1 MQTYLRVVLLVAAG
15 LSFNGNLTA
24 AEDLKFI
31 RWTQFANS
39 SAEFTELLNVLNA
52 EASTTLA
59 ITDFVKSEARDLAF
73 TSYERY
79 DQIKDSVRIK
89 SASVRI
95 WRDLKSK
102 SLLQVEA
109 NISIPGSGTET
120 ESLAFPVSIYDQE
133 KKTAFQTAAIAKVS
147 KSDDA
152 RIRDVSSEFLWDGD
166 IAVVQIEVKARRG
179 VHTYVFD
186 ATTKNLLS
194 SEYRSYPHADLG
206 AAAPSEFSIPARVFP
221 IYEEYKGEILP
232 RKLVRLKY
240 LKTSIQKPDSDPYTV
255 LRDRR
260 YLFSKHD
267 SVKGSTPEGQ
277 ADGFWNF
284 PWVRQLLTAAQAQ
297 IPFRPNTFDAGPVYL
312 QGRYATISL
321 HPEVYAKY
329 PGIGFGKQFSQTAA
343 FTWKDDPV
351 TGPEV
356 VPGAA
361 LLGRSL
367 DTRFSALQRLAIRHP
382 EHDPLTYINSGF
394 DEVQVYYAVNELFD
408 TLRPLGMIDPDL
420 GERPFHAVLF
430 DPDVESQD
438 NAYYTDDTINFST
451 YSKDA
456 LNYARDNTTIWHE
469 LGHGVMDRLM
479 GERLDLADTGGLS
492 EGMADF
498 VAELV
503 IQGSYGA
510 KAFPGAEDQRIK
522 NDIGFFLTNEV
533 HDDGEAYGGVMKSM
547 LDLAIKKYGHRQ
559 GLAKITDLV
568 LEAMR
573 FSRDHPAL
581 TAEHW
586 FHRLYF
592 ADTVGRVNLRQAG
605 ELSPVITE
613 ALNSR
618 NFAVEADRAVF
629 AFQHDG
635 KDIVAGKPGSRGK
648 EILLELKAEET
659 ATKVVTV
666 KINNGKDYSFS
677 YPVTVKV
684 FYNSGPLQGAIDWQN
699 EDSEPSLFEL
709 TSDGQSIDIPLT
721 VKGTCD
727 EINRSDGTCSDFA
740 YIQIWNKDGKRA
752 VAKKRFYLEVKT
764 VP

>member
-1 MQTYLRVVLLVAAG
+1 MQMFLRVFLFVVVG
-15 LSFNGNLTA
+15 LSSNGKLYA
-24 AEDLKFI
+24 ADELKFI
-31 RWTQFANS
+31 RLTQFANN
-39 SAEFTELLNVLNA
+39 SAEFSEILNGLNTQ
-52 EASTTLA
+52 ASTSLSSA
-59 ITDFVKSEARDLAF
+59 DFFKSEARDLAF

-79 DQIKDSVRIK
+79 DQIRDSVRIR

-95 WRDLKSK
+95 WRDLSSK
-102 SLLQVEA
+102 TLLQVEA
-109 NISIPGSGTET
+109 NLSIPGSSAET
-120 ESLAFPVSIYDQE
+120 ESLAFPVSIYDKEQ
-133 KKTAFQTAAIAKVS
+133 KAVFQSAAIQKVGQS
-147 KSDDA
+147 QDA

-166 IAVVQIEVKARRG
+166 VAIVQVEVKARRG
-179 VHTYVFD
+179 VHTLIFD
-186 ATTKNLLS
+186 AKTRKLLS
-194 SEYRSYPHADLG
+194 ANYKSYPHADLG
-206 AAAPSEFSIPARVFP
+206 EASTEFSVPARVFP
-221 IYEEYKGEILP
+221 VYEEYKKEILP

-240 LKTSIQKPDSDPYTV
+240 IKKSIQKPDSDPYVT

-260 YLFSKHD
+260 YLYTKYD
-267 SVKGSTPEGQ
+267 SIRGSTLEGQ
-277 ADGFWNF
+277 NEGYWNMT
-284 PWVRQLLTAAQAQ
+284 WLRQLLVAAQAQ
-297 IPFRPNTFDAGPVYL
+297 IPFRPNTFESGPVYL

-321 HPEVYAKY
+321 HPEVYAKFS
-329 PGIGFGKQFSQTAA
+329 GIGFGKQYSNTAA
-343 FTWKDDPV
+343 FTWKEDPEA
-351 TGPEV
+351 GPEI

-367 DTRFSALQRLAIRHP
+367 DTRFSALQRPAIRHP

-394 DEVQVYYAVNELFD
+394 DEVQVYYAINELFD

-420 GERPFHAVLF
+420 GERAFHAVLF

-479 GERLDLADTGGLS
+479 GERLELADTGGLS

-510 KAFPGAEDQRIK
+510 KEFPGAADQRIR

-559 GLAKITDLV
+559 GLAKVTDLV

-581 TAEHW
+581 TAEDW
-586 FHRLYF
+586 FQRLYF
-592 ADTVGRVNLRQAG
+592 ADTVGRSNLRPVG
-605 ELSPVITE
+605 ELSSIITE

-618 NFAVEADRAVF
+618 NFAAESDRAIF
-629 AFQHDG
+629 ALQHDG
-635 KDIVAGKPGSRGK
+635 KEVVAGEAGSRDN
-648 EILLELKAEET
+648 EIPLELKADET

-666 KINNGKDYSFS
+666 KLEDGKNFSFK
-677 YPVTVKV
+677 YPVSLKV
-684 FYNSGPLQGAIDWQN
+684 FYNSGPLQGAIDWEN
-699 EDSEPSLFEL
+699 EDSEPSIFEI
-709 TSDGQSIDIPLT
+709 TSTGQSIDIPLT

-727 EINRSDGTCSDFA
+727 TINRGDGTCSDFA
-740 YIQIWNKDGKRA
+740 YIQVWNKDGERA
-752 VAKKRFYLEVKT
+752 VAKKRFYLRIKT
-764 VP
+764 LQ

>member
-1 MQTYLRVVLLVAAG
+1 MQMFLNVVLLVVAS
-15 LSFNGNLTA
+15 LSINGNLFA
-24 AEDLKFI
+24 AEELKFI
-31 RWTQFANS
+31 RWTQFADS
-39 SAEFTELLNVLNA
+39 SAEFTELLNGLNI
-52 EASTTLA
+52 EANTTLLPA
-59 ITDFVKSEARDLAF
+59 DFVKSEARDLAY

-79 DQIKDSVRIK
+79 DQIRDSVRVK

-95 WRDLKSK
+95 WRNLVSK

-109 NISIPGSGTET
+109 NLSTSESQAET

-133 KKTAFQTAAIAKVS
+133 QKAAFQAAAIAKVGQS
-147 KSDDA
+147 KDA
-152 RIRDVSSEFLWDGD
+152 RVRDISSEFLWDGGLA
-166 IAVVQIEVKARRG
+166 IVQVEVKARRG

-186 ATTKNLLS
+186 ARTRKLLS
-194 SEYRSYPHADLG
+194 SNYRSYPHADLG
-206 AAAPSEFSIPARVFP
+206 EDASEFSIPARVFP
-221 IYEEYKGEILP
+221 VYEEYKKEILP
-232 RKLVRLKY
+232 RKFVRLKY
-240 LKTSIQKPDSDPYTV
+240 LKKSFQKPDFDPYTA

-260 YLFSKHD
+260 YLYSKYD
-267 SVKGSTPEGQ
+267 SVQGSTADGQ
-277 ADGFWNF
+277 ANGFWNF
-284 PWVRQLLTAAQAQ
+284 SWVRQLLSAAQAE
-297 IPFRPNTFDAGPVYL
+297 IPFRPNTFDKGPVYL
-312 QGRYATISL
+312 HGRYATISL
-321 HPEVYAKY
+321 HPEVYTKF
-329 PGIGFGKQFSQTAA
+329 PGIGFGKQFSNTAA
-343 FTWKDDPV
+343 FSWKEDPE
-351 TGPEV
+351 TGFEM

-367 DTRFSALQRLAIRHP
+367 DSRFSALQRSAVRHP
-382 EHDPLTYINSGF
+382 NHDPITYINNGF
-394 DEVQVYYAVNELFD
+394 DEVQVYYAINELFD

-451 YSKDA
+451 YSKEA

-479 GERLDLADTGGLS
+479 GERLELADTGGLS

-510 KAFPGAEDQRIK
+510 KAFPGAEDQRIR

-581 TAEHW
+581 TAEDW
-586 FHRLYF
+586 FDRMYF
-592 ADTVGRVNLRQAG
+592 ADTAGRATLRESG
-605 ELSPVITE
+605 ELSSVITE

-618 NFAVEADRAVF
+618 NFAMEEDRAVF
-629 AFQHDG
+629 SLKHEG
-635 KDIVAGKPGSRGK
+635 NEVVAGEAGSRDN
-648 EILLELKAEET
+648 EISLELKADESV
-659 ATKVVTV
+659 TKTVTV
-666 KINNGKDYSFS
+666 NINDGKNFSFK
-677 YPVTVKV
+677 YPVAVKV

-699 EDSEPSLFEL
+699 EDSEPSLFEI
-709 TSDGQSIDIPLT
+709 SRDGESIDIPLT

-727 EINRSDGTCSDFA
+727 AINRSDGSCSDFA
-740 YIQIWNKDGKRA
+740 YVQIWNKDGQRPI
-752 VAKKRFYLEVKT
+752 AKKRFYLRINT
-764 VP
+764 QL